1 MKLNILTYLALEKS
15 NHQLYE
21 VLSLIAVMLILL
33 AFVIYIFTKKYKKEE
48 VRAPLEDDNTE
59 NSLYSK

>member
-21 VLSLIAVMLILL
+21 VLSLIAVMLIFL

-59 NSLYSK
+59 NSVDSK

>member
-59 NSLYSK
+59 NSVDSK

>member
-59 NSLYSK
+59 NSLDSK